1 MASTTSTATTP
12 AQTSPTHH
20 DEASL
25 PHHIKPGSN
34 ATTSQS
40 TEADVSI
47 QDGRRNSLGEPLQS
61 SVETWKPNLVRNQSW
76 NHQDLKRLHVEAG
89 LKKEEWNND
98 EGVAGLGYSYEDGEN
113 RKM

>member
-12 AQTSPTHH
+12 AQTSTSYH

-25 PHHIKPGSN
+25 PHHTKSAPN
-34 ATTSQS
+34 TTTSQS
-40 TEADVSI
+40 TEAEVSMP
-47 QDGRRNSLGEPLQS
+47 DGRRNSLGEPLQS

-76 NHQDLKRLHVEAG
+76 NHQDLKRLHVEEG

-98 EGVAGLGYSYEDGEN
+98 EGVAGLGYSYENEEN
-113 RKM
+113 RKV